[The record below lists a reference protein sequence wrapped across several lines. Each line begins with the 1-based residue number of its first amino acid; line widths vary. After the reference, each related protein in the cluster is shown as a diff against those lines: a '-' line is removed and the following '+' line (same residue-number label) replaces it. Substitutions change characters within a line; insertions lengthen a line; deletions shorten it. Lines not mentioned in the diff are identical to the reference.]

1 MTNPEDHFPDTRR
14 EEQELVGRGCIC
26 KPPTCPDCG
35 EPMLDD
41 REGGMYGGWI
51 CAANHRGIILE
62 WDDPDCPQHGKR
74 GDANAGGNHVSS
86 DVAEPRSDTENVSS
100 KEVADLLESH
110 LDRYGSVFEALPDA
124 PGPSDRLEE
133 IRERSTQW
141 PVGHMARDDTRVLL
155 AEIDRL
161 RAECIEW
168 GNIAFAKQDDALALR
183 VTLERIRYVASKRKS
198 EGVEQLA
205 WDPYHAIATKA
216 LED

>member
-1 MTNPEDHFPDTRR
+1 MTNPEDCFPDTRR

-86 DVAEPRSDTENVSS
+86 DVAEPRSVCNCKPRDNGWRDWNVRCPQ
-100 KEVADLLESH
+100 H
-110 LDRYGSVFEALPDA
+110 GYGSRFAEGFAIPCDDPDA

-133 IRERSTQW
+133 GFLSVALSHFRLAVEQDHDVTLSPRHAGA
-141 PVGHMARDDTRVLL
+141 VL

-161 RAECIEW
+161 RAEYKAMKEA
-168 GNIAFAKQDDALALR
+168 GQGTLARQWAEIVKLR
-183 VTLERIRYVASKRKS
+183 
-198 EGVEQLA
+198 
-205 WDPYHAIATKA
+205 KA
-216 LED
+216 LGEK